1 MTALLLAGCC
11 SVAGGEYSAKL
22 DNNGVALR
30 HVTDL
35 SLFSRFIVVE
45 PPWGEKYF
53 FTVWSPTAVER
64 TELPDGAYRL
74 TMTQSQP
81 DDRFRL
87 NEYSAEVHD
96 DRVIVRLDGELLQDI
111 PATTEYSMMMV
122 PELLSR
128 DAAYAGRKAD
138 GTAVAGRIDPNW
150 KNWADTLATEL
161 VELKLTSPLGTL
173 TVTVDRG
180 MSFNLVDRRGFG
192 FDVGTATSTP
202 GLWIGNE
209 LPIQYAKPIQQQLT
223 VTFQLADEVCL
234 AEPLPRL
241 ANQAAATAEP
251 AVLLPYRSELPL
263 LPQPHQQQN
272 TGKPYRPAAGDALY
286 LAATGLEPAAY
297 DKLSRA
303 AQRILN
309 DEMQLHLQVASNA
322 SSGGI
327 TIQITDTPVDGLTAP
342 EQAEGYALRVEP
354 DGVLI
359 VSRSD
364 RGAFYAL
371 QTLRQR
377 YDGAGFAGGEIVDY
391 PDLDWRGVLIMVDE
405 HSPEV
410 HGELIRKVLAPMK
423 YNQLYIECEFA
434 AWDATE
440 AVRQPWAISKDE
452 LRKLIALAED
462 NYLEVIPLFQ
472 TLGHCEW
479 LFKNGRNLEMAEN
492 PADPYAYNPS
502 HPGVYPLMT
511 AALDEVLEVFNRP
524 KYLHIGHDEVG
535 QEYSYPTRPENIA
548 KGGAQVILDDVM
560 FYYDYCRKN
569 NLRMMMWQD
578 MFAASTNSRDGAGD
592 NGYFGL
598 GDRRDELPRDIIFA
612 FWNYGTNINE
622 NNLRKLRQEGFD
634 VVGCTWF
641 EPDNIAML
649 TSMCRDAGALG
660 MMMTTWA
667 GYHGFDRLLEDNFQ
681 QVAAYVLQG
690 TWAWNCSAEANRFSP
705 GRVLDEILYPDAG
718 NAAASGI
725 TFDLSEVANL
735 DLSAG
740 NQPFLLDPLLGFD
753 RLPERDFS
761 HCDVKFRLPE
771 RDGRPLAVA
780 LQSRCNPKFP
790 DRVDGIQLNCRASQ
804 LFFLHSCRD
813 LGREIAPGAVIAEYV
828 IHYSDGSE
836 AVMPVRYRQEIALP
850 HEDHSRAL
858 PFRHCVDWRDDDGG
872 TVNLWYATW
881 RNPHPEKQIV
891 SLDVRAVPERY
902 PFYLF
907 ALSAAE

>member
-1 MTALLLAGCC
+1 MFAGCC

-209 LPIQYAKPIQQQLT
+209 LPVQYAKPIQQQLT

-342 EQAEGYALRVEP
+342 E
-354 DGVLI
+354 
-359 VSRSD
+359 
-364 RGAFYAL
+364 
-371 QTLRQR
+371 
-377 YDGAGFAGGEIVDY
+377 
-391 PDLDWRGVLIMVDE
+391 
-405 HSPEV
+405 
-410 HGELIRKVLAPMK
+410 
-423 YNQLYIECEFA
+423 
-434 AWDATE
+434 
-440 AVRQPWAISKDE
+440 
-452 LRKLIALAED
+452 
-462 NYLEVIPLFQ
+462 
-472 TLGHCEW
+472 
-479 LFKNGRNLEMAEN
+479 
-492 PADPYAYNPS
+492 
-502 HPGVYPLMT
+502 
-511 AALDEVLEVFNRP
+511 
-524 KYLHIGHDEVG
+524 
-535 QEYSYPTRPENIA
+535 
-548 KGGAQVILDDVM
+548 
-560 FYYDYCRKN
+560 
-569 NLRMMMWQD
+569 
-578 MFAASTNSRDGAGD
+578 
-592 NGYFGL
+592 
-598 GDRRDELPRDIIFA
+598 
-612 FWNYGTNINE
+612 
-622 NNLRKLRQEGFD
+622 
-634 VVGCTWF
+634 
-641 EPDNIAML
+641 
-649 TSMCRDAGALG
+649 
-660 MMMTTWA
+660 
-667 GYHGFDRLLEDNFQ
+667 
-681 QVAAYVLQG
+681 
-690 TWAWNCSAEANRFSP
+690 
-705 GRVLDEILYPDAG
+705 
-718 NAAASGI
+718 
-725 TFDLSEVANL
+725 
-735 DLSAG
+735 
-740 NQPFLLDPLLGFD
+740 
-753 RLPERDFS
+753 
-761 HCDVKFRLPE
+761 
-771 RDGRPLAVA
+771 
-780 LQSRCNPKFP
+780 
-790 DRVDGIQLNCRASQ
+790 
-804 LFFLHSCRD
+804 
-813 LGREIAPGAVIAEYV
+813 
-828 IHYSDGSE
+828 
-836 AVMPVRYRQEIALP
+836 
-850 HEDHSRAL
+850 
-858 PFRHCVDWRDDDGG
+858 
-872 TVNLWYATW
+872 
-881 RNPHPEKQIV
+881 
-891 SLDVRAVPERY
+891 
-902 PFYLF
+902 
-907 ALSAAE
+907 